1 MKRAA
6 NRLSVL
12 FLMLLGALPQ
22 LLLAAESLEL
32 IARTRLWLWIV
43 GLAICLWLCA
53 CFRHGLL
60 LGMPA
65 AAALLYAAYQVFD
78 ARPLNELDDF
88 VDRFSGAYYQQFY
101 AGQGS
106 YKFLDAAQ
114 DHSFLLLLL
123 AFLLLAYLSS
133 ALTSRGGRR
142 FMCLLGSVPLPAA
155 CLAVNGLPSYAPIV
169 ALLLF
174 WALVLL
180 SGNYEDEGPSGKLVF
195 VYALPV
201 LILLSALLILSHPE
215 DYEFDEQD
223 WALSQQFDR
232 IGEWIRQ
239 WINRNGSEGPLL
251 LPDTVWTTP
260 EQNDTEEESE
270 EKLLWE
276 SGEGGMDLT
285 QQYDPSLLEQLYFR
299 VTAQTG
305 GTIYLRALSYGD
317 YLGDGWASAGDAP
330 LSSLTF
336 AANSVQGETR
346 ALSLLAVTKLRYA
359 ALPYY
364 STVSAES
371 DSSVPAALQSR
382 RESYLVGELNA
393 RESEDELLYR
403 SYAYETYT
411 RLPDSTRAALQSV
424 ITDAG
429 LSTAEDPIAAVAA
442 YVRDAG
448 EYDTET
454 EPYPSSDYAVY
465 FLTTARRGYCVHFA
479 TAATALYRALGI
491 PARITEG
498 FLVSAESGRSVDVK
512 GEDAHAWVEVYRDGV
527 GWVPVEV
534 TGRGGLH
541 QLPDEPEETEPPE
554 DAPRVGEATPEPI
567 YVQQEN
573 AVTPLPVGVVQ
584 QQENSSQTSSVGA
597 SVGRVLLWLLV
608 LAILAAALPVWR
620 RLIRK
625 LWDARVHAQDTN
637 RAAVA
642 LYKRAQQLQR
652 FGGAMPRSVQ
662 NCAEKAFFSAR
673 GVTEEEL
680 SACMAQLDAEIEKQY
695 AALSP
700 IKRFSFRFIYGFK

>member
-12 FLMLLGALPQ
+12 FLMLLGTLPQ
-22 LLLAAESLEL
+22 LMLAAESLEL
-32 IARTRLWLWIV
+32 AARPRLWLWIL
-43 GLAICLWLCA
+43 GLSVCLWLCA

-60 LGMPA
+60 LGMSA

-78 ARPLNELDDF
+78 AKPINELDDF
-88 VDRFSGAYYQQFY
+88 VDRFTGAYYQQFN
-101 AGQGS
+101 AGEGS
-106 YKFLDAAQ
+106 YSFLDAAQ

-155 CLAVNGLPSYAPIV
+155 CLAINGLPSYAPIV

-180 SGNYEDEGPSGKLVF
+180 SGGYEDDGPSGKLVF
-195 VYALPV
+195 LYSLPV
-201 LILLSALLILSHPE
+201 LLLLSALLIVSHPE
-215 DYEFDEQD
+215 DYQVDEQD

-239 WINRNGSEGPLL
+239 WIDRNSTEGPLL
-251 LPDTVWTTP
+251 LPDAIWTTP
-260 EQNDTEEESE
+260 EQSEPDEEPE
-270 EKLLWE
+270 EMLLWE
-276 SGEGGMDLT
+276 SGEGCMDLT
-285 QQYDPSLLEQLYFR
+285 QEYDPSLLERVYYR
-299 VTAQTG
+299 VTVQTG

-330 LSSLTF
+330 LSSLAF
-336 AANSVQGETR
+336 AANAAEGETR
-346 ALSLLAVTKLRYA
+346 SLSLLAVTKLRYA

-364 STVSAES
+364 SSVSADS

-382 RESYLVGELNA
+382 RESYLVGELRA
-393 RESEDELLYR
+393 QESEDELLY
-403 SYAYETYT
+403 SAYAYETYT
-411 RLPDSTRAALQSV
+411 RLPDSTRAALLPL
-424 ITDAG
+424 IAEAE
-429 LSTAEDPIAAVAA
+429 LSEAEDPISAVAA

-465 FLTTARRGYCVHFA
+465 FLTTAHRGYCVHFA
-479 TAATALYRALGI
+479 TAATALYRTLGI

-498 FLVSAESGRSVDVK
+498 FLVNAESGRSVDVK
-512 GEDAHAWVEVYRDGV
+512 GEDAHAWVEVYRDGI

-541 QLPDEPEETEPPE
+541 LLPEEPEETEPPE
-554 DAPRVGEATPEPI
+554 DAPSVGQATPEPI
-567 YVQQEN
+567 YLPQEG

-584 QQENSSQTSSVGA
+584 QQENKAEPSSIGAGVGKI
-597 SVGRVLLWLLV
+597 LLCLF
-608 LAILAAALPVWR
+608 ILALLAFAVPGWR
-620 RLIRK
+620 WLIRK
-625 LWDARVHAQDTN
+625 VWDARIHAQDPN

-642 LYKRAQQLQR
+642 LWKRAQQLQR

-673 GVTEEEL
+673 GVTHEEL
-680 SACMAQLDAEIEKQY
+680 AACAAQLDAEIEKQY
-695 AALSP
+695 AALRP
-700 IKRFSFRFIYGFK
+700 AKRFSFRFFYGFM